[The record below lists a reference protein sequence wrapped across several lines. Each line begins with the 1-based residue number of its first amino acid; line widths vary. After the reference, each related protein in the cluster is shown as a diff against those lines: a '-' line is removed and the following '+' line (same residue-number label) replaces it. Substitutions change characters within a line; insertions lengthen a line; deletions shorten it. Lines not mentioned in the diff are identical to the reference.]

1 MACAALDWRVDLSNP
16 RAPPYISL
24 MENFGDTF
32 DYARLTYLVILAAAV
47 LFWFVAQNRASLG
60 KLVQQALIWGLIF
73 LGAIAVVGLWDDIR
87 QTVRPMQTTIED
99 GRIELPRA
107 PDGHYYLTADINGE
121 PVRFVVDTGAS
132 QVVLSHADAEKV
144 GIDTSKLAYLGR
156 AYTANGMVRTA
167 PVRLGTVAVG
177 GVRHEDVRAV
187 VNEGDMDQ
195 SLLGMSY
202 LQLYSSIE
210 ITGGTLVL
218 TR

>member
-1 MACAALDWRVDLSNP
+1 
-16 RAPPYISL
+16 
-24 MENFGDTF
+24 MENF

-60 KLVQQALIWGLIF
+60 KLMQQALIWGLIF

-87 QTVRPMQTTIED
+87 QTVRPMQTTVAD

-107 PDGHYYLTADINGE
+107 PDGHYYLNADVNGQ
-121 PVRFVVDTGAS
+121 PVRFVIDTGAS
-132 QVVLSHADAEKV
+132 QVVLSQADAEKI
-144 GIDTSKLAYLGR
+144 GIDTTRLAYLGR

-167 PVRLGTVAVG
+167 PVRLETVAVG
-177 GVRHEDVRAV
+177 AMIHKDVRAV
-187 VNEGDMDQ
+187 VNEGNLEQ

-202 LQLYSSIE
+202 LQRYSSIE
-210 ITGGTLVL
+210 ITNGAMVL